1 MIERST
7 SCATIKSFFRRN
19 ITGIAIKCI
28 ELNASDEA
36 ASKQDECKDL
46 QGSLNL
52 ISDSNGLVDKDTA
65 GNKLV

>member
-1 MIERST
+1 VDDNGKGTVTTLQIGSVEKVIEHST

-36 ASKQDECKDL
+36 AS
-46 QGSLNL
+46 
-52 ISDSNGLVDKDTA
+52 T
-65 GNKLV
+65 